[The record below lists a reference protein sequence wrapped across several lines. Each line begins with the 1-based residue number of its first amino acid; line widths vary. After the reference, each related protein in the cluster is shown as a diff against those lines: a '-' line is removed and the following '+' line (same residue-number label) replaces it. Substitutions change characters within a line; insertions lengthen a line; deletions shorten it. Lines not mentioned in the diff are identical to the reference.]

1 MILVI
6 IAIILLGIAS
16 VVERAG
22 PVHLGWLGAA
32 VFVLSTITS
41 LG

>member
-6 IAIILLGIAS
+6 IAVILLGVAS
-16 VVERAG
+16 FVERIG
-22 PVHLGWLGAA
+22 PVHPGWLGAA

-41 LG
+41 LD